1 MRWRVLGPVVAVVV
15 AVAAGVALTR
25 EDAPA
30 NRTDGPEPVAVQS
43 DAPRLTSLEEL
54 AAAADVVVRG
64 QVVATERGRVFG
76 DPGGESIESRLVTL
90 EVAAVLAGGASV
102 DGTVLVEE
110 EGWLE
115 DGTPL
120 IVDGAAPSAVGDDG
134 VWFLIEVGGTDVPI
148 YVVMSAQGRY
158 LVDGDGL
165 SGATG
170 DDPLVAELTSLSID
184 ELTARIAALHR

>member
-15 AVAAGVALTR
+15 AVTAAVALTR
-25 EDAPA
+25 DDEPA
-30 NRTDGPEPVAVQS
+30 ERPGGPEPVAVQS

-54 AAAADVVVRG
+54 AAAADLVVRG
-64 QVVATERGRVFG
+64 HVVTTERGRVFG

-90 EVAAVLAGGASV
+90 EVADVLAGEATV
-102 DGTVLVEE
+102 DGTLLVEE

-134 VWFLIEVGGTDVPI
+134 VWFLIEVGGTDAPI
-148 YVVMSAQGRY
+148 YVVVSAQGRY
-158 LVDGDGL
+158 LVERAGL

-170 DDPLVAELTSLSID
+170 DDPLIAELTSLSIED
-184 ELTARIAALHR
+184 LTARIAALHR